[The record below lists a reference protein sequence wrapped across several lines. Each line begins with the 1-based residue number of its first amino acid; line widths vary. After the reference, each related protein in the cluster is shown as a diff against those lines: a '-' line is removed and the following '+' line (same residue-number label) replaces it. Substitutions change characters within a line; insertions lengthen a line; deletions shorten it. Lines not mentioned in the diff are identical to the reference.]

1 VIDINSNPGVDAED
15 PRVTSALQAYLAE
28 LEAGLQPDRS
38 KYLARHRDIA
48 ETLAEA
54 LDGLEMVH
62 GAVKSRHRNSEPPPA
77 QLGDFRILREVGRG
91 GMGVV
96 YEAEQ
101 ISLGRRVALK
111 VLPFAAAL
119 DARHLQRFKNEA
131 QAAAHLHHSNIV
143 PVFAVGADR
152 GVHYYAMQ
160 FIDGQ
165 TLADV
170 IRQMRQDTP
179 PEVPA
184 DTESYHASLMSRPVT
199 DFSTTPPQAIV
210 TTKSSGRGR
219 DYKALAKFAAQA
231 ADALEYA
238 HAMGVIHR
246 DIKPANLLIESRG
259 HVWVTDFGLAII
271 QGGNELTIS
280 GDMLGTLRYMSP
292 EQAAGRRGI
301 VDHRSDIYSLGVT
314 LYELMTLHDPYPARD
329 REELLHRILHEDP
342 RAPRKLCKD
351 LPVELETILIKA
363 LAKNPSERYA
373 TAQDFGDDLR
383 RFMDDR
389 PVLARRP
396 TVPQIAAKWARRH
409 RGFVRTAVVLI
420 CLGVVGLTVVAAMLN
435 QARKK
440 SDAALAKA
448 QIAHQESSMA
458 FDALFDDAS
467 KFVGDPDRKT
477 QLLERALAF
486 YEKAVAEDSENTT
499 LKLRQAQMLLR
510 IGEIHFQLANLI
522 ETQRA
527 FDAVRAIVEPMA
539 SAAPANVEARRL
551 LARCCNNDGNNFAR
565 AGKIAE
571 ALQQFRR
578 AIGIQEDLLRDDPKD
593 EQARLMLVKHTS
605 NLGALQIEDRRFDE
619 ARETLEFSLQNFEA
633 LQEEK
638 TSALPVD
645 DRLKTKIL
653 HNLGL
658 VFHRREQFDMAKRY
672 WEKEMDACI
681 KLVNQHPFDTDAREA
696 LASSSLALG
705 VLCLDDGKCPQA
717 ETYFRRALSGYAA
730 LMTQSPKSPNYR
742 SEHGRS
748 AHGLARSLA
757 AQKNINEAQ
766 EVLRTAEQMLARIAG
781 EYPQVTAFRLD
792 LLKSRNDHAN
802 LLADAARLDDA
813 INVARRAWQEST
825 EGDAKLPPTPDT
837 RLHWAKLR
845 NNIGDYEWRAGRKE
859 QAVAEFTAA
868 IEIAKGLVADCPNV
882 DECRLVSAGIRENN
896 GRLLS
901 ELGRFADAEAVVRGG
916 IADCESQ
923 PKEDFT
929 RTRWRLE
936 RERMWSLVFVANLCS
951 KRGDEAE
958 ARKLFAQAAAAA
970 DRLGDEWQAA
980 ADRLGNESKAEAV
993 ASAAWFYAMCPH
1005 QSICNSGKAV
1015 DLAKRANKMAPNSA
1029 DAARTLGL
1037 ALFRAGDGV
1046 GAIDML
1052 TRARHLFRQKDRQ
1065 TDLILAMAYDQAGQ
1079 KKLAREEYDQVCKKL
1094 DESREH
1100 GVHLDK
1106 LREEAE
1112 KRFGK
1117 RGA

>member
-38 KYLARHRDIA
+38 KYLARHHDIA

-184 DTESYHASLMSRPVT
+184 DTESYHASLMARPVT
-199 DFSTTPPQAIV
+199 DFTTTPPQAIV

-219 DYKALAKFAAQA
+219 DYKALARFAAQA

-373 TAQDFGDDLR
+373 TAQDFADDLR

-420 CLGVVGLTVVAAMLN
+420 CLGFVGLTVVAAMLN

-440 SDAALAKA
+440 SDEALAKA
-448 QIAHQESSMA
+448 QLARQETGNA
-458 FDALFDDAS
+458 FDSLFDDAS
-467 KFVGDPDRKT
+467 KAAIGDPDRKT
-477 QLLERALAF
+477 EILAKALAF
-486 YEKAVAEDSENTT
+486 YERAVADDGDNTPM
-499 LKLRQAQMLLR
+499 KLRQAKAFVR
-510 IGEIHFQLANLI
+510 IGDIQLQLGDMKASSLAYESARKLIDPIAAAVPVNL
-522 ETQRA
+522 
-527 FDAVRAIVEPMA
+527 
-539 SAAPANVEARRL
+539 EARRV
-551 LARCCNNDGNNFAR
+551 LATCCNSEGYHAARNNKNENA
-565 AGKIAE
+565 I
-571 ALQQFRR
+571 QSFRR
-578 AIGIQEDLLRDDPKD
+578 AIEIQEELLRDDPKD
-593 EQARLMLVKHTS
+593 DQARMALVKHTS
-605 NLGALQIEDRRFDE
+605 NLGALLLEERRFDD
-619 ARETLEFSLQNFEA
+619 ARQTLESALQNFET
-633 LQEEK
+633 LQAEK
-638 TSALPVD
+638 PAKSPVD
-645 DRLKTKIL
+645 EKLKAKIL

-658 VFHRREQFDMAKRY
+658 VFHRREQYDLAKRH
-672 WEKEMDACI
+672 WSDALDVSQ
-681 KLVNQHPFDTDAREA
+681 KLLQDHPFDTEALEA
-696 LASSSLALG
+696 LASSTLSLG
-705 VLCLDDGKCPQA
+705 VLSMDGGKSADA
-717 ETYFRRALSGYAA
+717 ERYFGRAQFCYAA
-730 LMTQSPKSPNYR
+730 LMAQCPKMPLYR
-742 SEHGRS
+742 SEHGRAS
-748 AHGLARSLA
+748 HGLARTLA
-757 AQKNINEAQ
+757 DQKKLDDAQK
-766 EVLRTAEQMLARIAG
+766 VLQNAEQLLAKLAG
-781 EYPQVTAFRLD
+781 EYPQVTAYRVD
-792 LLKSRNDHAN
+792 LLKSRIDHAN
-802 LLADAARLDDA
+802 LLADAGRLEDA
-813 INVARRAWQEST
+813 LKVGRRAWRDAT

-845 NNIGDYEWRAGRKE
+845 NNIGDYEWRAGRKVE
-859 QAVAEFTAA
+859 AVKEFTAA
-868 IEIAKGLVADCPNV
+868 IEIAKSLVADFPAV
-882 DECRLVSAGIRENN
+882 DECRLVSAGIRENA

-901 ELGRFADAEAVVRGG
+901 ELGRFAEAESFVRGG
-916 IADCESQ
+916 IADCDNQ
-923 PKEDFT
+923 PKKDFA
-929 RTRWRLE
+929 RTQWKLDHE
-936 RERMWSLVFVANLCS
+936 RVWSLVFVANICS
-951 KRGDEAE
+951 DRGDNAS
-958 ARKLFAQAAAAA
+958 AKVLYAQAAAGA
-970 DRLGDEWQAA
+970 DRLADETQA
-980 ADRLGNESKAEAV
+980 DAV
-993 ASAAWFYAMCPH
+993 ACAAWFYAMCPH
-1005 QSICNSGKAV
+1005 QSICNSAKAV
-1015 DLAKRANKMAPNSA
+1015 ELAKRANRLSPNSA
-1029 DAARTLGL
+1029 DAARALGL
-1037 ALFRAGDGV
+1037 ALLRAGDGA
-1046 GAIDML
+1046 GAVDTL
-1052 TRARHLFRQKDRQ
+1052 LRARRLFHQKDRQ
-1065 TDLILAMAYDQAGQ
+1065 TDLILALAYDQAGQ
-1079 KKLAREEYDQVCKKL
+1079 SKQARREYELVCKQL

-1100 GVHLDK
+1100 GRHLDK